1 MVWSPFSNLLL
12 YGKTA
17 NIGAASDAGVK
28 IGLGSDWAPSG
39 SKNLLGELKV
49 AFSESQRQNLG
60 WSARDILALATRNAA
75 EILNWQG
82 FVGSLEPGK
91 KADLFAISSASG
103 DPYDG
108 LLKSDEN
115 SLSRVL
121 INGIPRLGT
130 PGLMKHFNISGESIR
145 VGGSSRILNLAQETA
160 DPDVGKLT
168 LSSAKAS
175 LADALK
181 NLGKLSADVQKAA
194 PRSFSV
200 SRAALADE
208 PPRWF
213 LALDELENTG
223 TTMRPKLPLAGVP
236 TGPEL
241 PRVMTRAPSELT
253 PKTLDPLTVVDDDT
267 FLDRITAETVLPAGI
282 ATDLRKLY

>member
-1 MVWSPFSNLLL
+1 
-12 YGKTA
+12 
-17 NIGAASDAGVK
+17 
-28 IGLGSDWAPSG
+28 
-39 SKNLLGELKV
+39 
-49 AFSESQRQNLG
+49 
-60 WSARDILALATRNAA
+60 
-75 EILNWQG
+75 
-82 FVGSLEPGK
+82 
-91 KADLFAISSASG
+91 
-103 DPYDG
+103 
-108 LLKSDEN
+108 
-115 SLSRVL
+115 
-121 INGIPRLGT
+121 
-130 PGLMKHFNISGESIR
+130 
-145 VGGSSRILNLAQETA
+145 
-160 DPDVGKLT
+160 VGKLT

-213 LALDELENTG
+213 LTLDELENTG

>member
-1 MVWSPFSNLLL
+1 VVC
-12 YGKTA
+12 K
-17 NIGAASDAGVK
+17 
-28 IGLGSDWAPSG
+28 
-39 SKNLLGELKV
+39 
-49 AFSESQRQNLG
+49 RH
-60 WSARDILALATRNAA
+60 LALATRNAA

-91 KADLFAISSASG
+91 KADLFAISSASEILMT
-103 DPYDG
+103 DCQ
-108 LLKSDEN
+108 ERREFV
-115 SLSRVL
+115 SLVL

-168 LSSAKAS
+168 LSSSKAS

-223 TTMRPKLPLAGVP
+223 TTMRPKCRW
-236 TGPEL
+236 
-241 PRVMTRAPSELT
+241 RVYQPVRNYRGS
-253 PKTLDPLTVVDDDT
+253 
-267 FLDRITAETVLPAGI
+267 
-282 ATDLRKLY
+282 